1 MIQPTKERKSLPVV
15 ETSVFLFDGFIEAAE
30 LKNNNC
36 DNSYAI
42 SEIRAF

>member
-1 MIQPTKERKSLPVV
+1 MIHHTKERETFLVV
-15 ETSVFLFDGFIEAAE
+15 ESSVFLFDGFIEAAE